1 MLFNIFIWAAY
12 IALFIWLAR
21 KGRGHDALTAGRVGF
36 GIQAFAY
43 VATYISAVALVGFGG
58 LAYAYGLQM
67 LLVAAGNVWLG
78 TWMVYRFLAWPTRVC
93 QRALGARTP
102 TQLIARGHES
112 PLLGKAL
119 AVLFAVFLGVYAS
132 AVIKGAALLLAQ
144 IIPVPVWILIWTV
157 ALLVG
162 FAVFVG
168 GLRGVLYTEAM
179 QGFVMLV
186 GICMLVGAVFA
197 AVGGPSAGIEK
208 LAALPPTD
216 AVNNGFVALSAG
228 EQGWFII
235 SLVIVTSVAV
245 WAQPQMIQRHFALA
259 SARQVHRITPL
270 AMLVL
275 TLLVGGAY
283 FAASLSR
290 LILPAVTSPDEV
302 MPMLVR
308 MLLPNAGLQLFVLAI
323 VSASLSTAT
332 AIFHIAVSALAED
345 LPGRKAS
352 RGAWLAGIIFC
363 VLLSGGCAQIKGQ
376 LIALLC
382 TTSWSIVGAT
392 VLVPYVA
399 LVRFGKRCPVAA
411 WMSCVA
417 GFSVCMFWYLMAHK
431 SLGVLPL
438 FWETAS
444 IIPPFF
450 AGFAFSLAGW
460 FTGWF
465 LVRDRHSTHPFRR
478 ELF

>member
-1 MLFNIFIWAAY
+1 MFFNICIWAGY
-12 IALFIWLAR
+12 IAVFVWLAR

-78 TWMVYRFLAWPTRVC
+78 TWMVYRFMAWPTRVC

-102 TQLIARGHES
+102 TQLIAKGHES
-112 PLLGKAL
+112 RALGKAL
-119 AVLFAVFLGVYAS
+119 AILFAVFLGVYAS

-144 IIPVPVWILIWTV
+144 IVPVPVWILIWAV
-157 ALLVG
+157 AMLVG

-186 GICMLVGAVFA
+186 GICMLVGAVFV
-197 AVGGPSAGIEK
+197 AVGGPAAGIEK
-208 LAALPPTD
+208 LAALPDTP
-216 AVNNGFVALSAG
+216 AVNNGFAALSGG

-259 SARQVHRITPL
+259 SPRQVDRITPL

-290 LILPAVTSPDEV
+290 LILPEVSSPDEV

-411 WMSCVA
+411 WMSCTA
-417 GFSVCMFWYLMAHK
+417 GFTVCMFWYLTANK
-431 SLGVLPL
+431 SFSVLPL

-450 AGFAFSLAGW
+450 AGFAFSLLGW
-460 FTGWF
+460 VVGWF
-465 LVRDRHSTHPFRR
+465 LARRRHSDHPFRKER
-478 ELF
+478 Y